1 MVKITGKQ
9 FLRRFGKLNNTE
21 LGEAFRHVDAII
33 HSRDMGFSWE
43 EVAENLASD
52 LDYDLNIR
60 HWDDEDLEYDDL
72 SRLVVLLY
80 QKTCNSKDPNC
91 WLVDEAI
98 EYIMEYE
105 DGIYDEL
112 AYGGGEEQE
121 SLIKDLNLI
130 LGFEQKKGAKPEN
143 IEALKTLIK
152 RLEEA
157 PGKQLKVIK
166 GVMQDYMFH
175 VDPNLFGGQTNDCR
189 TVGYTVDSY
198 MRELNPKYKDY
209 QYTAG
214 IDRGMSGG
222 LMHRLEIES
231 LFRCDK
237 DSDVV
242 TVDFKLHKSKHSSE
256 SVSFG
261 DFIADLSSI
270 TINITDDKEVI
281 QKAICDELN
290 KNIKKVFKFLETHP
304 EEDGITGLNEKAK
317 YYGQL

>member
-9 FLRRFGKLNNTE
+9 FLRRFGKLKNTE
-21 LGEAFRHVDAII
+21 LGEAFRHLDAVINM
-33 HSRDMGFSWE
+33 HDMGFSWT

-52 LDYDLNIR
+52 LGYDLNISP
-60 HWDDEDLEYDDL
+60 WDNEDLEYDEL
-72 SRLVVLLY
+72 SRLVALLY
-80 QKTCNSKDPNC
+80 QKNCNSKDC
-91 WLVDEAI
+91 WLVDAAI
-98 EYIMEYE
+98 EYITEHG
-105 DGIYDEL
+105 DTIYDGL
-112 AYGGGEEQE
+112 AYGGDEEQD
-121 SLIKDLNLI
+121 SLLKDLNVI
-130 LGFEQKKGAKPEN
+130 LRFEEKKEAKPEN

-175 VDPNLFGGQTNDCR
+175 VDLNLFGGQTNSCR

-209 QYTAG
+209 QYAAG

-237 DSDVV
+237 DSNVV
-242 TVDFKLHKSKHSSE
+242 TVDFKLHKSRHTSE
-256 SVSFG
+256 SCVSFG

-290 KNIKKVFKFLETHP
+290 KDIKKVFKFLEEHP
-304 EEDGITGLNEKAK
+304 EEDGVTGLGGTAK